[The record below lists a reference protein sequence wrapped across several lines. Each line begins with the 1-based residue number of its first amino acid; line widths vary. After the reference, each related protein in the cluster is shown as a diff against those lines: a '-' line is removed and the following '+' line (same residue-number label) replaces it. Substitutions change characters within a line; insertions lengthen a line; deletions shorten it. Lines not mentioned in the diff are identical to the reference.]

1 MLKRGGERDLG
12 RASEW
17 FIRWW
22 REEGCAMSSNAPFLT
37 QEGLE
42 SEAGETGH
50 YVGSPLKVLDSPDAV
65 NEVLRQREASLDV
78 QRGTKDGV
86 QRGGWGFDFQ
96 WELSASDVANARKAG
111 ADMQAIVQREMERVI
126 DEYAARVEEESKEGG
141 DVSSTQLKKRE
152 KEIKKAKREKR
163 IKEMLERRRSGKK

>member
-1 MLKRGGERDLG
+1 
-12 RASEW
+12 
-17 FIRWW
+17 
-22 REEGCAMSSNAPFLT
+22 MSSNAPFLT

-78 QRGTKDGV
+78 QRGAKDGV